1 MAGEQLVKAES
12 VGNVFSQDGQNERE
26 AEESEAEA
34 AAGSA
39 EAGAAGS
46 VAELAAGIEVSE
58 DQSAASAGGL

>member
-12 VGNVFSQDGQNERE
+12 VGNVFEER
-26 AEESEAEA
+26 EAEA

-46 VAELAAGIEVSE
+46 VAELAADIEVSE